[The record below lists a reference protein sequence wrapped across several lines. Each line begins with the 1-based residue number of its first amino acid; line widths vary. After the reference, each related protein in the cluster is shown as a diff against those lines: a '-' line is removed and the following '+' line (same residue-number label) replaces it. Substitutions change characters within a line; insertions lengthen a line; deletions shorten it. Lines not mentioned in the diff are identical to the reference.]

1 MSLNTYYNM
10 KRFFVYLSFVMALT
24 VMGTSITSC
33 ARKSGCP
40 MNEQAVSKPKK
51 NGKFTKGKSQLFDKD
66 TRKRM
71 AKK

>member
-1 MSLNTYYNM
+1 M
-10 KRFFVYLSFVMALT
+10 KRIFVYFSFALALT
-24 VMGTSITSC
+24 FLGTGISSC
-33 ARKSGCP
+33 SRKSGCP

>member
-1 MSLNTYYNM
+1 M
-10 KRFFVYLSFVMALT
+10 KRFFVYFSLVLSLGILT
-24 VMGTSITSC
+24 TGISSC
-33 ARKSGCP
+33 SRKSGCP